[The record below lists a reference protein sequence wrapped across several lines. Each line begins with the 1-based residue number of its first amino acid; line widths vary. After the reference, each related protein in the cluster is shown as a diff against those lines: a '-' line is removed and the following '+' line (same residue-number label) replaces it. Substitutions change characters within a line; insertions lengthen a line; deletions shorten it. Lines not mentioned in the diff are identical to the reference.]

1 MTSVRRIGVNLS
13 WLVPGGV
20 GGSEQATV
28 RALQAV
34 ARRRPRNFDL
44 VVLASS
50 DFVAAY
56 PALSSEFETHV
67 VPLASSRR
75 VMRVVAEHAALP
87 RMVERHS
94 LDAVH
99 DAGGTSPGRLEVPR
113 ILTIHD
119 IQPLLFPHRFPA
131 LRVAF
136 LRRAIPAAVAGA
148 ARVTV
153 PSAFVRDSLVDHLD
167 ADPGQIDVVPWSRP
181 DVSARA
187 DVDVVRAR
195 WGLDGPFLV
204 LPAITYAHKDHI
216 TAIRALAHLVDRHPE
231 LRLVLPGGV
240 GPAEQAV
247 IDEIQRLGLDA
258 HVVRTGR
265 LPNASVLAL
274 IEAATAMVFPSRYEG
289 FGIPALEA
297 MALGTTAVVS
307 DNGALVEVVGDAA
320 AIFPAGDDQQ
330 LAVELHR
337 VLVDDDHRERLVA
350 AGRERAAG
358 FGPER
363 TAERLLA
370 AYRAALTGR

>member
-1 MTSVRRIGVNLS
+1 MTVRRIGVNLS

-28 RALQAV
+28 RMLQAV
-34 ARRRPRNFDL
+34 ARRRPRNFD
-44 VVLASS
+44 VVLLASA
-50 DFVAAY
+50 DFVASY
-56 PALSSEFETHV
+56 PTLAADFETHV
-67 VPLASSRR
+67 VPGASSHR
-75 VMRVVAEHAALP
+75 VLRVVAEHVALP
-87 RMVERHS
+87 RMVERHT

-99 DAGGTSPGRLEVPR
+99 DAGGTSPGRLQVPR

-119 IQPLLFPHRFPA
+119 IQPLLYPNRFPA

-136 LRRAIPAAVAGA
+136 LRRAVPWSLAGA

-153 PSAFVRDSLVDHLD
+153 PSAFVRDSLVEHLD
-167 ADPGQIDVVPWSRP
+167 ADPDRIDVVPWSRP
-181 DVSARA
+181 DVSDRA

-195 WGLDGPFLV
+195 WGLEGPFLV

-216 TAIRALAHLVDRHPE
+216 TAVRALGHLAERHPD

-247 IDEIQRLGLDA
+247 LDEIHRLGLDA
-258 HVVRTGR
+258 RVVRTGR

-297 MALGTTAVVS
+297 MALGTPAVVS

-320 AIFPAGDDQQ
+320 AVFPAGDDRQ

-337 VLVDDDHRERLVA
+337 VLDDADHRERLVV
-350 AGRERAAG
+350 AGRDRAAG

-370 AYRAALTGR
+370 AYRAALTGQ

>member
-1 MTSVRRIGVNLS
+1 MTAVRRIGVNLS

-28 RALQAV
+28 RMLQAV

-44 VVLASS
+44 VLLASA
-50 DFVAAY
+50 DFVSTY
-56 PALSSEFETHV
+56 PALAGDFDTHV
-67 VPLASSRR
+67 VPLASTQRI
-75 VMRVVAEHAALP
+75 VRVVAEHAALP
-87 RMVERHS
+87 RMVDRLS

-131 LRVAF
+131 MRVAF
-136 LRRAIPAAVAGA
+136 LRRAIPSALAGA
-148 ARVTV
+148 VRVTV
-153 PSAFVRDSLVDHLD
+153 PSAFVRDSLVEHLD
-167 ADPGQIDVVPWSRP
+167 ADPDRIDVVPWSRP
-181 DVSARA
+181 DVADRA
-187 DVDVVRAR
+187 DVDVVRGR

-216 TAIRALAHLVDRHPE
+216 TAVRALGHLVDRHPD

-247 IDEIQRLGLDA
+247 LDEVERLDLSSR
-258 HVVRTGR
+258 VVRTGR

-297 MALGTTAVVS
+297 MALRTPAVVS

-320 AIFPAGDDQQ
+320 AVFPAGDDQQ

-337 VLVDDDHRERLVA
+337 VLDDDAHRQRLVD
-350 AGRERAAG
+350 AGLERAAG

>member
-1 MTSVRRIGVNLS
+1 MNVRRIGVNLS

-28 RALQAV
+28 RMLQAV
-34 ARRRPRNFDL
+34 ARRRPGNFDL
-44 VVLASS
+44 VLLASAE
-50 DFVAAY
+50 FVTSY
-56 PALSSEFETHV
+56 PALADDFETHV
-67 VPLASSRR
+67 VPLASSQ
-75 VMRVVAEHAALP
+75 RVVRVAAEHAALP
-87 RMVERHS
+87 RMVGRLS
-94 LDAVH
+94 LDAIH
-99 DAGGTSPGRLEVPR
+99 DAGGPSPGRVEVPR

-136 LRRAIPAAVAGA
+136 LRRAIPAAVDGA
-148 ARVTV
+148 VRVTV
-153 PSAFVRDSLVDHLD
+153 PSAFVRDSLVEHLD
-167 ADPGQIDVVPWSRP
+167 ADRDRIDVVPWSRP
-181 DVSARA
+181 DVSDRA
-187 DVDVVRAR
+187 DVEVVRAR

-216 TAIRALAHLVDRHPE
+216 TAVRALGHLADRHPD

-247 IDEIQRLGLDA
+247 LDEVERLGLA
-258 HVVRTGR
+258 PRVVRTGR

-274 IEAATAMVFPSRYEG
+274 IEAASAMVFPSRYEG

-297 MALGTTAVVS
+297 MALGTPAVVS

-320 AIFPAGDDQQ
+320 AVFPAGDDQQ

-337 VLVDDDHRERLVA
+337 VLDDDAHRRRLVA
-350 AGRERAAG
+350 AGLERAAG
-358 FGPER
+358 LGPER